1 MSTIWGFDHIKDKH
15 TLCRGKD
22 FMIKDFTSLREHA
35 KKIIDFEK
43 RKILLLTKK

>member
-22 FMIKDFTSLREHA
+22 EGYDKGFHFFKRTRENNN
-35 KKIIDFEK
+35 
-43 RKILLLTKK
+43 